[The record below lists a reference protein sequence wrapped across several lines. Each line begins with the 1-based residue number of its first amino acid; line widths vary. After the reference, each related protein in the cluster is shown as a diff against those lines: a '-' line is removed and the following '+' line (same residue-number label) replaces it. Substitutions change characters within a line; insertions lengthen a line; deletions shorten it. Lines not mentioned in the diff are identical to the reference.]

1 MEKRQ
6 HERAKYIITA
16 NRSSMVPFLT
26 SIGNTYSL
34 SASKILKETPMALC
48 STKTPPHISAYEK
61 NLPSLTISTHFPWC
75 QLIHRKLLYQQQWEQ
90 AWKAHGA
97 WCSTSLSIHLN
108 WIWQHFLGI
117 ICLIVC
123 QSKLVSLLKAVLTKL
138 PECIW
143 YGQHWSVLEKGRVT
157 PVIMMMMTVFKIL
170 KNNDKIILYAVS
182 IVKIN
187 VLLFLY

>member
-6 HERAKYIITA
+6 HEKAKYIITA
-16 NRSSMVPFLT
+16 NRSSMVPFLI

-34 SASKILKETPMALC
+34 SASKILQETPMALC
-48 STKTPPHISAYEK
+48 STKKHHTFRHMSNIYQTVS
-61 NLPSLTISTHFPWC
+61 IHFPWC
-75 QLIHRKLLYQQQWEQ
+75 QGPLVLSQLIQRKLLYQQQWEQ

-123 QSKLVSLLKAVLTKL
+123 QSKLISLLKAVSTKL

-143 YGQHWSVLEKGRVT
+143 CGQH
-157 PVIMMMMTVFKIL
+157 
-170 KNNDKIILYAVS
+170 
-182 IVKIN
+182 
-187 VLLFLY
+187 